1 MSGFESFARER
12 DRERVTRRDA
22 KGASVTVRRGSAAID
37 CDAGTLHASNATNAS
52 PNADATKRRKIA
64 TSAPVAPLDRF
75 PSFPGPATA
84 RSAEAARR
92 RADAAKAFAET
103 SNERTGW
110 RRFFWGAGVKAAR
123 GAVDEDVGEIAEVQP
138 VREQVALG
146 EVSDVDASS
155 KNGGPAGRGEGATA
169 AAVGA
174 EFARAASAV
183 GEKLRVQSV
192 SVKSWL
198 DEGAEFVSGWDDDAY
213 DGASEKTTRKNDARD
228 AEPNPSPRDSSADAE
243 SASDAR

>member
-37 CDAGTLHASNATNAS
+37 RDAGTLNASNATNAS